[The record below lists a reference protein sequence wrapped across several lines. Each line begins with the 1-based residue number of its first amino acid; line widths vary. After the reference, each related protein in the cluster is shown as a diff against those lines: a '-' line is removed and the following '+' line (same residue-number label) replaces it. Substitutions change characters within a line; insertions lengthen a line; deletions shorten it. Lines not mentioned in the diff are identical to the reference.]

1 MEHVKSRNIKEAT
14 AKIAQ
19 ATGFSRKIVK
29 TAIQRSKKEQALRQQ
44 ILSGVRVGKL
54 DLNSNYLTFNGL
66 LPLELPDGVRIV
78 VLPDLHAPA
87 HHEGIMWAIKE
98 FLHDYQPHL
107 LILIGDVCD
116 AFGLSAWPKGP
127 RVPSDLNNELWE
139 ARKLIDELI
148 EISGCERCF
157 IIMGN
162 HEDRA
167 RRWLM
172 NYGATISRVTGAAS
186 HEPILSFHE
195 MMGYKPGDKVTFI
208 YDMQQG
214 GGFGGGLTIN
224 EDLKFLHGY
233 IVRPRPGAKPSRCCR
248 QQPDQHR
255 ARSYSPPG
263 CELPRNPS
271 RRHSRLRN
279 RSPGESDASDDGLRK
294 HAEQLASR
302 FPGWRSCERQDAG
315 QSGADHPGRTRTEPV
330 EVHVRVRRQAVQ
342 RCRPRLSRRGACS
355 KRVPGTFRDVS
366 NGAKL
371 HQRLASLLVLDV

>member
-1 MEHVKSRNIKEAT
+1 MENVKAKNLRVAT
-14 AKIAQ
+14 AKIAK
-19 ATGFSRKIVK
+19 ATGFSRKVIR
-29 TAIQRSKKEQALRQQ
+29 TAIKRSKEEQALRKQ
-44 ILSGVRVGKL
+44 ILSGIRVGKM
-54 DLNSNYLTFNGL
+54 DLNSSYLTFDGL

-87 HHEGIMWAIKE
+87 HHEGIMWAVKQ
-98 FLHDYQPHL
+98 FLHDYQPHI

-224 EDLKFLHGY
+224 DDLKFLHGY
-233 IVRPRPGAKPSRCCR
+233 IVRPRPGASPRAVADSNLTSIVHGHT
-248 QQPDQHR
+248 HR
-255 ARSYSPPG
+255 LGANFREILRGVIRAYEIGHLVNPMHPMMAYANMLNNWHPG
-263 CELPRNPS
+263 FLAGEVVNGKMQGNLVPIIQVEPEP
-271 RRHSRLRN
+271 N
-279 RSPGESDASDDGLRK
+279 RWKYMFMYDGKLYK
-294 HAEQLASR
+294 
-302 FPGWRSCERQDAG
+302 
-315 QSGADHPGRTRTEPV
+315 GAD
-330 EVHVRVRRQAVQ
+330 
-342 RCRPRLSRRGACS
+342 RG
-355 KRVPGTFRDVS
+355 
-366 NGAKL
+366 
-371 HQRLASLLVLDV
+371 